1 VHKEECYLLG
11 KIIRKHGLSGDV
23 ILKMDTDQP
32 ELYTKME
39 SMFIEID
46 GLLVPYFISKIFP
59 YKGNSIILSLKN
71 SDETLVN
78 KIIGKLVYQPLSS
91 LPKLSG
97 NNFYYHEISGFEIV
111 DTFGISYGLICR
123 VNDQTP
129 QHYFVLSL
137 NEKEVIVPIV
147 KEWILEVDRNRK
159 TIKMQLPEG
168 LLDIFT
174 IT

>member
-1 VHKEECYLLG
+1 VHKEEYYLLG

-23 ILKMDTDQP
+23 VLKMDTDQP

-46 GLLVPYFISKIFP
+46 GLLVPYFIGRIFP
-59 YKGNSIILSLKN
+59 YKRDSLILSIKN
-71 SDETLVN
+71 SDDILVN
-78 KIIGKLVYQPLSS
+78 KIIGKSVYQPLSS

-97 NNFYYHEISGFEIV
+97 KNFYYHEILGFEIKDLL
-111 DTFGISYGLICR
+111 DTSYGLICR

-129 QHYFVLSL
+129 QHYFVLTL
-137 NEKEVIVPIV
+137 DEKEVIIPIV
-147 KEWILEVDRNRK
+147 KEWILNVDRTEK
-159 TIKMQLPEG
+159 IIKMQLPEG

-174 IT
+174 K

>member
-23 ILKMDTDQP
+23 VLKMDTDQP

-46 GLLVPYFISKIFP
+46 GLLVPYFVGRISP
-59 YKGNSIILSLKN
+59 YKGDSLILSIKN
-71 SDETLVN
+71 SDDILVN
-78 KIIGKLVYQPLSS
+78 KIIGKFVYQPLSS

-97 NNFYYHEISGFEIV
+97 KNFYYHEILGFEV
-111 DTFGISYGLICR
+111 KDLFDTSYGIICR

-129 QHYFVLSL
+129 QHYFVLTL
-137 NEKEVIVPIV
+137 DEKEVIIPIV
-147 KEWILEVDRNRK
+147 KEWISNVDRTEK
-159 TIKMQLPEG
+159 IIKMQLPDG

-174 IT
+174 K